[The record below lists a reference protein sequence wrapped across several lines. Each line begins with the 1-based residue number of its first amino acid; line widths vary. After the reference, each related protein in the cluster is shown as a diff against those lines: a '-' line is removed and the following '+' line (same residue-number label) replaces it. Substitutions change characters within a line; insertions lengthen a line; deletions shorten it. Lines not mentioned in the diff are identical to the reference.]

1 MTQNTLL
8 LAIDQFDSGQAA
20 IDFTIGFAGRSRADV
35 RVFHVRELS
44 RFLRMPP
51 LETVMEAEALV
62 DEAVLRLQTAG
73 VKAEGR
79 VRSGRENDIGH
90 LVVEE
95 ATAVACNAIV
105 LGSLRLRGAQ
115 RIANHGVRE
124 CVVQHTS
131 LPVIITPTAL
141 SCRRLST
148 RSLTR

>member
-44 RFLRMPP
+44 RFLRVPP
-51 LETVMEAEALV
+51 METAVQAEVLV
-62 DEAVLRLQTAG
+62 DEAVKRLQTAG
-73 VKAEGR
+73 VKADGR
-79 VRSGRENDIGH
+79 VRSGRENDVGNLI
-90 LVVEE
+90 VEE
-95 ATAVACNAIV
+95 ASTAACNAIV

-115 RIANHGVRE
+115 RIANHRVRE

-131 LPVIITPTAL
+131 LPVIIAPTAL
-141 SCRRLST
+141 SCHRLTT
-148 RSLTR
+148 RSFAR